1 MSIGTGTAPWST
13 YDPAGGMDEK
23 ADLRARRVQLGI
35 TQEEVRA
42 RTGLSVTTIAKIESG
57 DPTVSRSSLRRYEEA
72 LRSGDEIVSLVEELA
87 PLVAEQLRA
96 GAVPVERSIGV
107 DGIPED
113 IVLALEQLVLA
124 IRRYR
129 S

>member
-1 MSIGTGTAPWST
+1 
-13 YDPAGGMDEK
+13 MDEK

>member
-23 ADLRARRVQLGI
+23 ADLRARRIQLGI

-57 DPTVSRSSLRRYEEA
+57 DRTVSRSSLRRYEEA

>member
-57 DPTVSRSSLRRYEEA
+57 DRTVSRSSLRRYEEA

>member
-23 ADLRARRVQLGI
+23 ADLRARRIQLGI